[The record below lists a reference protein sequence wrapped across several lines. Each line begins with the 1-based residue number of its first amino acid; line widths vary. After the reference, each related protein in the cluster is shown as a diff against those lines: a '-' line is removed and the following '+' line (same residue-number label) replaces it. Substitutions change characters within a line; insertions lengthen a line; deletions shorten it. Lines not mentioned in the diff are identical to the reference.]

1 MYLSLFQLSIAG
13 VDKYRVFQIQLS
25 ISAQRIGSVSKINAI
40 ISLKKKGIGIQVDT
54 TALLN

>member
-40 ISLKKKGIGIQVDT
+40 ISLKKKGFGIQVDT